1 MLGKLTGWED
11 TIVALATPPGVGAI
25 GVIRV
30 SGPEAIRMVAAL
42 WPAKDLLQQE
52 SHTLHVGV
60 LKEGEEALDEVVVSL
75 FRSPRSYTGEHVV
88 EISCHG
94 SAFVLERVIS
104 ALLHQG
110 ARLAKAGEFTQRA
123 FLNGKLDLAQAE
135 AVADLIS
142 AQTAAAAR
150 TALHTVR
157 GGFSRALRD
166 LRERLISFS
175 ALIEL
180 ELDFSQ
186 EDVEFADRK
195 QLYHLIDEASTTT
208 SALLQSFRL
217 GNVIRNGVSVAIVG
231 KPNAGK
237 STLLNALLQEDR
249 AIVSHIAGTTR
260 DTIEETL
267 NIEGI
272 IFRLIDTAGIR
283 MHTADVIEQ
292 IGVGRSLEKME
303 QADVVIYLFDVHE
316 EGDEGVRA
324 IRTELLAKGKVFLLV
339 GNKVDGG
346 APMAVEGGGVA
357 GGRGVAASAAGE
369 GAGRVAAG
377 AGDRVPGFAGEAGD
391 AGDQD
396 AAKVEGS
403 RDADGAGD
411 GRDRVAEGE
420 ASERS
425 EKVFKMNTFLPAEG
439 KGVVGVAG
447 NGSTAAVTA
456 VQMRFPEEVLISAKE
471 ERGIDV
477 LKQRLVDLVL
487 KGEATD
493 GTMVTNARHFEA
505 LRKVDESLQTIRKGL
520 DEMLSGDLLSL
531 DIRHCLHYL
540 GEITGEITSED
551 RLDYIFSKFCIGK

>member
-30 SGPEAIRMVAAL
+30 SGREAIKMVAAL

-75 FRSPRSYTGEHVV
+75 FYAPRSYTGEHVV

-123 FLNGKLDLAQAE
+123 FLNGKMDLTQAE
-135 AVADLIS
+135 AVADLIA

-186 EDVEFADRK
+186 EDVEFADRT
-195 QLYHLIDEASTTT
+195 QLYHLIDEAGSTTA
-208 SALLQSFRL
+208 ALLQSFRL
-217 GNVIRNGVSVAIVG
+217 GNVIRNGVAVAIVG

-237 STLLNALLQEDR
+237 STLLNTLLQEDR
-249 AIVSHIAGTTR
+249 AIVSEIAGTTR
-260 DTIEETL
+260 DTVEETL
-267 NIEGI
+267 NIDGI
-272 IFRLIDTAGIR
+272 LFRLIDTAGIR
-283 MHTADVIEQ
+283 QHTMDVIEQ

-303 QADVVIYLFDVHE
+303 QADVVLYLFDFWE
-316 EGDEGVRA
+316 EGFEEVCKMH
-324 IRTELLAKGKVFLLV
+324 TELRGKGKTFLLV
-339 GNKVDGG
+339 GNKVDVGIPAAATG
-346 APMAVEGGGVA
+346 IADARVGER
-357 GGRGVAASAAGE
+357 GGRASTGAMVRGSDGVAANVSGGERGVNAG
-369 GAGRVAAG
+369 
-377 AGDRVPGFAGEAGD
+377 
-391 AGDQD
+391 
-396 AAKVEGS
+396 S
-403 RDADGAGD
+403 
-411 GRDRVAEGE
+411 E
-420 ASERS
+420 ASEGS
-425 EKVFKMNTFLPAEG
+425 EEVRKMRTQLPAEG
-439 KGVVGVAG
+439 KLVA
-447 NGSTAAVTA
+447 AAVQA
-456 VQMRFPEEVLISAKE
+456 RFPEEVLISAKE
-471 ERGIDV
+471 EWGIDV

-487 KGEATD
+487 KGEAAD
-493 GTMVTNARHFEA
+493 GTIVTNARHFEA
-505 LRKVDESLQTIRKGL
+505 LRKVDESLRTIRKGL
-520 DEMLSGDLLSL
+520 DELLSGDLLSL